1 MTSPPLADIAS
12 AWETQCF
19 ASAAVF
25 GGGVIAVV
33 SWSLA
38 KRPGTMSRRRRLAV
52 TIAAAA
58 LFVALLTILFAT
70 TDPCAQGPA

>member
-1 MTSPPLADIAS
+1 MPTPALADIAS

-25 GGGVIAVV
+25 GGCVIAVV

-38 KRPGTMSRRRRLAV
+38 KRPGAMSQRRRVAMTVVAAV
-52 TIAAAA
+52 
-58 LFVALLTILFAT
+58 LFLALLTLLFAT

>member
-1 MTSPPLADIAS
+1 VTSPLADIAS